1 MRMQR
6 ADGEGEDANLVTQ
19 GFLLGYAC
27 RGAKDILFRAAL
39 GRQRTLKNKVRSPF
53 RLLIFVL

>member
-1 MRMQR
+1 MRPAG

-19 GFLLGYAC
+19 GFLLTKA
-27 RGAKDILFRAAL
+27 RTAQKTFFFRAAL
-39 GRQRTLKNKVRSPF
+39 GRQRTLKNKVRGPF